1 MNDSNVINIVFA
13 VNNVYVKFLSVT
25 LISLIKNTDKYIRC
39 FILENEHELDKT
51 NKEKLEALK
60 KIKDF
65 AIEYIKI
72 DTQNFSYFKR
82 AAKHISMETNFR
94 LLIASLLPESVE
106 KCIYLDSDLIVID
119 DIDKLWSQDIRNDY
133 IGAVLTPP
141 VGFNAG
147 VLLINVKKWREDS
160 IEQQFFAYAEQNMD
174 KLRSVDQELI
184 NHVCGSKIKLL
195 SLSFN
200 YNPKFPDEI
209 NDQLEDPVIVHWAG
223 TQKPWINRE
232 LFGSVEFWNYAKE
245 SPFYD
250 EIKDPKIYL
259 LKKNIILSLKFIGY
273 CLLNFITLNKVT
285 ILKKEFYKYRLIM
298 SLPE

>member
-1 MNDSNVINIVFA
+1 MSDSNVINIVFA

-25 LISLIKNTDKYIRC
+25 LISLIKNTDKCIRC
-39 FILENEHELDKT
+39 FVLENEHELDKT
-51 NKEKLEALK
+51 NKDKLEALK

-72 DTQNFSYFKR
+72 DTKNFSYFKR

-119 DIDKLWSQDIRNDY
+119 DIDKLWSQNVCNY
-133 IGAVLTPP
+133 YVGAILTPP
-141 VGFNAG
+141 VGFNSG
-147 VLLINVKKWREDS
+147 VLLINIKKWREDN
-160 IEQQFFAYAEQNMD
+160 IEQQFFVYAEQNMD

-184 NHVCGSKIKLL
+184 NYVCGEKIK
-195 SLSFN
+195 SLDSSFN
-200 YNPKFPDEI
+200 YNPRFPEKTKDK
-209 NDQLEDPVIVHWAG
+209 LESPVIVHWAG

-232 LFGSVEFWNYAKE
+232 LFGADEFWSYAKL
-245 SPFYD
+245 STFYD
-250 EIKDPKIYL
+250 EIKSTKYYIFKKKPVMTLKFIVYSLLNCFTFNKNNL
-259 LKKNIILSLKFIGY
+259 LKK
-273 CLLNFITLNKVT
+273 
-285 ILKKEFYKYRLIM
+285 EMYKYRLIM